1 MKNSIKRQSTMTT
14 MEPTSNSPSQPE
26 YMVWF
31 EILEWPMIGAY
42 TSNGQQSTEA
52 SKNIFI
58 EWFKKNPKYEWSVL
72 SKQFDFYC
80 SMNTHAME
88 WCHAQVKRVDL
99 FDGLEQQYIF
109 KGIVGK
115 RHSSMIRLQV
125 QSTAFLGEL
134 RLPNWS
140 DLLWNPFKGTNRDV
154 APNELNDLRIAIHWP
169 ESIAVTWDGVC
180 VGVPLNGSNDYIHD
194 TGDMY
199 DWHDDDVCRGK
210 REIHCNPNSTSGV
223 NYSKPTKS
231 AGKTHQE

>member
-1 MKNSIKRQSTMTT
+1 
-14 MEPTSNSPSQPE
+14 MEQHSNSLSQPE
-26 YMVWF
+26 HTIWL

-42 TSNGQQSTEA
+42 NKNGSLSSQSTETA
-52 SKNIFI
+52 KNIFLK
-58 EWFKKNPKYEWSVL
+58 EFKDNPTKAWSML
-72 SKQFDFYC
+72 SDRFDFYS

-115 RHSSMIRLQV
+115 RYSSMIRLQV

-140 DLLWNPFKGTNRDV
+140 EPLWNPFKGTNPDV
-154 APNELNDLRIAIHWP
+154 APSELNDLSVAIHWP

-194 TGDMY
+194 IGVISGY
-199 DWHDDDVCRGK
+199 FSGAFRRK
-210 REIHCNPNSTSGV
+210 REIHCNPNSTCGV
-223 NYSKPTKS
+223 NYRKPTKS
-231 AGKTHQE
+231 AGKRKDRVADQA